1 MAYAD
6 QRTSNSFLAADSN
19 SRNAPDMRSF
29 IWGGLGGRIG
39 GRVIKDPWM
48 LLIAASSFLH
58 ATKASRLCT
67 DKNTRDEAS

>member
-1 MAYAD
+1 
-6 QRTSNSFLAADSN
+6 
-19 SRNAPDMRSF
+19 MRSF